1 MKKRNWLFVGT
12 VILSTYIF
20 SATQVI
26 AVEESEIST
35 TSEVNNLNDL
45 NSIFPESE
53 QWEEDMKNEANNT
66 PVEIDQRLLDVLEQ
80 DHGHGATVSFV

>member
-1 MKKRNWLFVGT
+1 M
-12 VILSTYIF
+12 
-20 SATQVI
+20 
-26 AVEESEIST
+26 
-35 TSEVNNLNDL
+35 NNLNDL